1 MASPPRPSRRAEIVF
16 DHFKQIVGIV
26 EELWWP
32 MRRDLLPWIS
42 RTGLRR
48 AGFLLRFQHAVLPL
62 FPQLGRKPY
71 RAAHQAL
78 SESRSGSEAHAA
90 ESAVAFGC
98 ISLYGGY
105 LKAGSGIAEKKL
117 NRY

>member
-78 SESRSGSEAHAA
+78 SESRSGRKATPVEDAA
-90 ESAVAFGC
+90 A
-98 ISLYGGY
+98 L
-105 LKAGSGIAEKKL
+105 GSFHL
-117 NRY
+117 